1 MIGDLTWNTGT
12 CIKYPHN
19 WNFEFKLTLSE
30 RKFKFELSYQNEF
43 AIRDPINIM
52 FFSDRV

>member
-12 CIKYPHN
+12 CIKYPHI
-19 WNFEFKLTLSE
+19 WNFDFKLTLSE